1 VKPLNVCK
9 GIEYNSPEKA
19 QTALDI
25 LNRPFIQFLC
35 NTALRESVPT
45 WNDRLKLPSFIRFFP
60 KYQNKYQK
68 ETPKITPEPLIY
80 QYTKKP
86 PSLSDI
92 ILSTEEN
99 TKVPKIGLPGNNRI
113 TTDIYSMIS
122 PFKGITQKEKL
133 QELDKI
139 LRFSCE
145 VKIFILYK
153 IGVRA

>member
-1 VKPLNVCK
+1 M
-9 GIEYNSPEKA
+9 EYNCPVKA
-19 QTALDI
+19 LAALDI

-35 NTALRESVPT
+35 NTALRESIPT

-68 ETPKITPEPLIY
+68 TTPKIAPEPQIY
-80 QYTKKP
+80 HYMKKP

-99 TKVPKIGLPGNNRI
+99 QKVPKIGLPGNNRI

-122 PFKGITQKEKL
+122 PFKGVTQKEKL
-133 QELDKI
+133 QELDKK
-139 LRFSCE
+139 LRYYES
-145 VKIFILYK
+145 YYS
-153 IGVRA
+153 